1 MQALD
6 TGGIMARSIQHK
18 KTSKGSETDEAR
30 LTEGLRNY
38 LHEEGADLIGFGDV
52 NRLKGAPEIMRP
64 QRYLPDASSVIAIG
78 VHVNE
83 AVCNLISRHARRG
96 TDPPSYHSYQLF
108 TLVMINRELDRLA
121 YLGAKYLEDRGYHA
135 YPFPANVPHLT
146 KPSREYPGGP
156 GDVSHKHI
164 AVACGLG
171 QIGWHT
177 MLITPQFKTRQK
189 LVSIITNAPLL
200 SDPMCQDTLCD
211 PDLCSRLCA
220 SVCPTNAIP
229 TDAEENVNCVI
240 GGMEIEYGRLEGWRC
255 RWGCS
260 GMLKCTGG
268 YKDIP
273 IPEEEPSEEELLEYK
288 ARVDPWQ
295 TRLKNT
301 VGLVPYCGRCYTVC
315 PGSIRALPIN

>member
-1 MQALD
+1 
-6 TGGIMARSIQHK
+6 MARSIQRK
-18 KTSKGSETDEAR
+18 KTSGFGETDAAT
-30 LTEGLRNY
+30 LTEDLRNY
-38 LHEEGADLIGFGDV
+38 LQEEGADLTGFGGV
-52 NRLKGAPEIMRP
+52 NRLEGAPEIMRP

-83 AVCNLISRHARRG
+83 AVCNLIARHARRG

-121 YLGAKYLEDRGYHA
+121 YLGAKYLEDLGYHA
-135 YPFPANVPHLT
+135 YPFPANVPHIT
-146 KPSREYPGGP
+146 KPSKEYPGGP

-189 LVSIITNAPLL
+189 LVSITTNAPLV
-200 SDPMCQDTLCD
+200 SDPMCEDTLCN
-211 PDLCSRLCA
+211 PESCGRLCA

-229 TDAEENVNCVI
+229 TDAEKSERCIV
-240 GGMEIEYGRLEGWRC
+240 GGREVVYCRLEGWRC

-268 YKDIP
+268 YRDIP
-273 IPEEEPSEEELLEYK
+273 IPDEEPNEEELLEYK

-315 PGSIRALPIN
+315 PGSGLHRKGRQGKHTHSQ